1 MRLGGFGRIADY
13 DNIRQAGFDYAELDV
28 PEIEALTENEFRI
41 FCDKVHEIGFP
52 VLTGARAL
60 PVAKPCFLRILL
72 THWNIRLILSMLVIG
87 RSYLGWTGLLLEMVR
102 LVCS

>member
-41 FCDKVHEIGFP
+41 FV
-52 VLTGARAL
+52 
-60 PVAKPCFLRILL
+60 
-72 THWNIRLILSMLVIG
+72 IRCM
-87 RSYLGWTGLLLEMVR
+87 R
-102 LVCS
+102 LVFRC

>member
-52 VLTGARAL
+52 VLTGARL
-60 PVAKPCFLRILL
+60 PSHGFLRILL

>member
-41 FCDKVHEIGFP
+41 FCDK
-52 VLTGARAL
+52 
-60 PVAKPCFLRILL
+60 
-72 THWNIRLILSMLVIG
+72 IG
-87 RSYLGWTGLLLEMVR
+87 RASCRERV
-102 LVCS
+102 

>member
-41 FCDKVHEIGFP
+41 FCDKVHEIWFSGADRSKGASGCQAMVFYGF
-52 VLTGARAL
+52 
-60 PVAKPCFLRILL
+60 F
-72 THWNIRLILSMLVIG
+72 
-87 RSYLGWTGLLLEMVR
+87 
-102 LVCS
+102 

>member
-52 VLTGARAL
+52 VL
-60 PVAKPCFLRILL
+60 L

-87 RSYLGWTGLLLEMVR
+87 PSYLGWTGLLLEMVR